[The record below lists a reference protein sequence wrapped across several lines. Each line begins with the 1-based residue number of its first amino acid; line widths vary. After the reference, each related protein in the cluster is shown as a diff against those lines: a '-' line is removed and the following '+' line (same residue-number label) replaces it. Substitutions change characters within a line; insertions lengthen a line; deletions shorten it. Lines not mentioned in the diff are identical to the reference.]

1 MQQWIQEIMQK
12 YIEFGY
18 LIIFLL
24 IAIENIFPP
33 IPSEVILTFGGY
45 LTTKFELTMWLVVLA
60 ATAGSVFGAIVLYGV
75 GRIFSPE
82 RLERWLNG
90 RLGRILRLKGEDVL
104 RAQQWFDK
112 RGKSTIFF
120 CRFIPVIRSLISI
133 PAGMTRMKMPV
144 FLFYTTVGTFI
155 WNTVLVSLG
164 AAAGAA
170 WKRVSGYMDVYSR
183 VGVVALGVILA
194 IAVFVFYKKRQK
206 QKRENK

>member
-45 LTTKFELTMWLVVLA
+45 LTTKFELTLWLVVLA

-90 RLGRILRLKGEDVL
+90 RLGRMLRLKGEDVL
-104 RAQQWFDK
+104 KAQQWFDT

-170 WKRVSGYMDVYSR
+170 WEKVSGYMDVYSR
-183 VGVVALGVILA
+183 IGVVVLGIIIA
-194 IAVFVFYKKRQK
+194 IFVFVFYKKRQK
-206 QKRENK
+206 QKRDNK